1 MFGVLYDFEL
11 NSILQMQFFKYE
23 TCFEDYPYKQAH
35 QETLDHISTPLQF
48 FSQRKIT
55 VSNDGNDGGE
65 AEVEVEE
72 IIGGELKF
80 MENNMFLTRFLQ
92 SRLRFI
98 LNLMEVKLLEFY
110 NSMWITYYIVINRA
124 MRNRVH
130 SVIH

>member
-35 QETLDHISTPLQF
+35 QETLEQISTPLQF

-55 VSNDGNDGGE
+55 VLNDGNDGGE

-80 MENNMFLTRFLQ
+80 MENMFLVRFLQ
-92 SRLRFI
+92 FIITIYFKFNGNFEVIQCGLRI
-98 LNLMEVKLLEFY
+98 I
-110 NSMWITYYIVINRA
+110 S
-124 MRNRVH
+124 
-130 SVIH
+130 